1 MASNEAPDI
10 VVGRLPIYL
19 RALTFMGEEGREIT
33 SSQELS
39 EKLGISSAQIR
50 KDLSHFGE
58 FGKQGTGYEI
68 SYLRDQLKRILHVDH
83 TWPVALVGCGDLGHA
98 LANYAGFAAKGF
110 EIVALFDD
118 APSKIGQQ
126 VAGKEVMTPRFDF
139 VTGRRSPESD
149 WVPLQLEDH
158 QVLSIEGI
166 HGLNDRLTETVPR
179 DRKYRIFISALSQLA
194 IDDHNRIFTADA
206 RLVRR
211 IVRDNLFRGF
221 SAERTLDLTRER
233 DRVLSTYLAGST
245 GDDLPG
251 EDVSG
256 AEPCSIEYPV
266 LEYPKKITAQASF
279 QPVPSSQWIG
289 GDPLP
294 F

>member
-68 SYLRDQLKRILHVDH
+68 SYLRDQLKRILQVDH
-83 TWPVALVGCGDLGHA
+83 TWPVALVGYGDLGHA

-110 EIVALFDD
+110 EIVAVFDD

-126 VAGKEVMTPRFDF
+126 VAGKEVMS
-139 VTGRRSPESD
+139 VTELPKVVRELGIKVAIVA
-149 WVPLQLEDH
+149 VP
-158 QVLSIEGI
+158 
-166 HGLNDRLTETVPR
+166 
-179 DRKYRIFISALSQLA
+179 
-194 IDDHNRIFTADA
+194 
-206 RLVRR
+206 
-211 IVRDNLFRGF
+211 
-221 SAERTLDLTRER
+221 SAEAQQVADVVVESGIKAILNYAPINISVPADV
-233 DRVLSTYLAGST
+233 RVQYIDPAAHLQHMTY
-245 GDDLPG
+245 
-251 EDVSG
+251 
-256 AEPCSIEYPV
+256 Y
-266 LEYPKKITAQASF
+266 LE
-279 QPVPSSQWIG
+279 
-289 GDPLP
+289 
-294 F
+294 

>member
-126 VAGKEVMTPRFDF
+126 VAGKEVMS
-139 VTGRRSPESD
+139 VTELPKVVREIGIKVAIVA
-149 WVPLQLEDH
+149 VP
-158 QVLSIEGI
+158 
-166 HGLNDRLTETVPR
+166 
-179 DRKYRIFISALSQLA
+179 
-194 IDDHNRIFTADA
+194 
-206 RLVRR
+206 
-211 IVRDNLFRGF
+211 
-221 SAERTLDLTRER
+221 SAEAQQVADVVVESGIKAILNYAPINISVPADV
-233 DRVLSTYLAGST
+233 RVQYIDPAAYLQHMTY
-245 GDDLPG
+245 
-251 EDVSG
+251 
-256 AEPCSIEYPV
+256 Y
-266 LEYPKKITAQASF
+266 LE
-279 QPVPSSQWIG
+279 
-289 GDPLP
+289 
-294 F
+294 

>member
-83 TWPVALVGCGDLGHA
+83 TWPVALVGYGDLGHA

-110 EIVALFDD
+110 EIVAVFDD

-126 VAGKEVMTPRFDF
+126 VAGKEVMSVSELAKVVREIGIK
-139 VTGRRSPESD
+139 VAIVA
-149 WVPLQLEDH
+149 VP
-158 QVLSIEGI
+158 
-166 HGLNDRLTETVPR
+166 
-179 DRKYRIFISALSQLA
+179 
-194 IDDHNRIFTADA
+194 
-206 RLVRR
+206 
-211 IVRDNLFRGF
+211 
-221 SAERTLDLTRER
+221 SAEAQQVVDVVVESGIKAILNYAPINISVPADV
-233 DRVLSTYLAGST
+233 RVQYIDPAAHLQHMTY
-245 GDDLPG
+245 
-251 EDVSG
+251 
-256 AEPCSIEYPV
+256 Y
-266 LEYPKKITAQASF
+266 LE
-279 QPVPSSQWIG
+279 
-289 GDPLP
+289 
-294 F
+294 